1 MDDLKYFLVG
11 GAVRDQ
17 VLKRENSDRDYVV
30 VGANE
35 EQMLERGFRKS
46 AGSFPVFLHPDTGKS
61 THGKDREKAW
71 FRSLRF

>member
-35 EQMLERGFRKS
+35 EQMLERGFKKSVNLSLYFCTQIRGKNTHWQGPRKS
-46 AGSFPVFLHPDTGKS
+46 KV
-61 THGKDREKAW
+61 
-71 FRSLRF
+71 

>member
-1 MDDLKYFLVG
+1 MDDLEYFLVG

-35 EQMLERGFRKS
+35 EQMLERGFKKIGK
-46 AGSFPVFLHPDTGKS
+46 AFPVFYTQKRGTNTHWQEPRKS
-61 THGKDREKAW
+61 KV
-71 FRSLRF
+71 